1 MPLKRTAS
9 DAELEEKEAKR
20 AEIEE
25 SETLS
30 QTDPSMI
37 WDLALEILFVWLLA
51 TRLQALSS

>member
-30 QTDPSMI
+30 QTGPSMI
-37 WDLALEILFVWLLA
+37 WDLALELGRLLA